1 MCAGSNA
8 PVRSRGCQGVI
19 ILVCAVV
26 TSRFRSLGMMMA
38 DTHDIPKRRRA
49 PKPPIS
55 RTVQGSRKWH
65 AIAIKHDRLSVRG
78 GYNARPEAAACIQYR
93 VGERI
98 DTFVELDKNA
108 NWFLKGVGPPKTSK
122 GDLKPVKVI
131 EMIRHH
137 WHLSL
142 AGQADATSAVDASAT
157 AAVAVEGNA
166 AVADSPVEDIDPMD
180 QLEEIPNMHKP
191 KVTAKAKAKAKAQRK
206 KKTECLLQR
215 RMQPAPLEVA
225 TRPPCAASDADDKT
239 EIWIFQSDKGRL
251 VSKRHDCGL
260 FLRVDSIGWLLAYA
274 ADELKFQGVIATL
287 PDGGEQS
294 PNCDAVAGLCV
305 EYDFG
310 SNRFGGAWE
319 AMFLVGELLGTQK
332 RVLVTDLNRLMWQK
346 LADISK
352 VEGYLRHAD
361 YRQKKYAAKEFLILW
376 CAALA
381 DAKPEAAELEA
392 MMKSPTTHGTT
403 GSLEETAVADEQ
415 VDESDATMSGAGEN
429 ETDVEVGELDASS
442 HDDASS
448 DDSDDDDG
456 AMN

>member
-1 MCAGSNA
+1 
-8 PVRSRGCQGVI
+8 
-19 ILVCAVV
+19 
-26 TSRFRSLGMMMA
+26 MA

-78 GYNARPEAAACIQYR
+78 GYNARPEAAACIQYQM
-93 VGERI
+93 GERL

-108 NWFLKGVGPPKTSK
+108 NWFLKGVGTVKTVK

-131 EMIRHH
+131 DMIRHTFNM
-137 WHLSL
+137 SL
-142 AGQADATSAVDASAT
+142 PGEADATTAVDASAT
-157 AAVAVEGNA
+157 AAVAVEGIA
-166 AVADSPVEDIDPMD
+166 AVADSPAQDFDPMD
-180 QLEEIPNMHKP
+180 QMEELETQ
-191 KVTAKAKAKAKAQRK
+191 VASRRQKAKAKEDARK
-206 KKTECLLQR
+206 KSKGKGKGKAKQLF
-215 RMQPAPLEVA
+215 RMQPVQLEVA

-239 EIWIFQSDKGRL
+239 EIWVYQVDAGRKAARR
-251 VSKRHDCGL
+251 SDCGL
-260 FLRVDSIGWLLAYA
+260 FLRVDFIGWLLAYA
-274 ADELKFQGVIATL
+274 ADELKFQGVIATI